1 VEVVIAGER
10 LMLMPERAVFWP
22 RRQMLFVADLHLG
35 KAAAYRARG
44 IPVPEGVMSDDLGRL
59 SRAIVRTDATHLIVL
74 GDVLHARE
82 SVSAHVH
89 ALMMQW
95 RHQHPHVR
103 WMMVRGNHDLRS
115 GDPPA
120 EWQIELV
127 EAGTVHAP
135 FVLAHEPRESGEGY
149 VLCGHVHPAAKLNG
163 RGGLRA
169 KLPCFV
175 VGQRRMILPAFSA
188 FTGGTVA
195 QPEDGDGIIC
205 IADDQLIAV
214 SL

>member
-1 VEVVIAGER
+1 MDVVIAGER
-10 LMLMPERAVFWP
+10 LVLMPERAVFWP
-22 RRQMLFVADLHLG
+22 RRHTLFVADLHLG
-35 KAAAYRARG
+35 KAAAYRAHG
-44 IPVPEGVMSDDLGRL
+44 IPVPEGAMSEDLGRL
-59 SRAIVRTDATHLIVL
+59 SRAIARTDATHIIVL

-89 ALMMQW
+89 ALVTQW
-95 RHQHPHVR
+95 RPQHPHVR

-120 EWQIELV
+120 EWQIECV
-127 EAGTVHAP
+127 EAGVVHAP
-135 FVLAHEPRESGEGY
+135 FVLAHEPCESGEGY

-163 RGGLRA
+163 RGGLHA

-175 VGQRRMILPAFSA
+175 IGQRRMILPAFSM
-188 FTGGTVA
+188 FTSGTVV
-195 QPEDGDGIIC
+195 QPGDDDRIVG